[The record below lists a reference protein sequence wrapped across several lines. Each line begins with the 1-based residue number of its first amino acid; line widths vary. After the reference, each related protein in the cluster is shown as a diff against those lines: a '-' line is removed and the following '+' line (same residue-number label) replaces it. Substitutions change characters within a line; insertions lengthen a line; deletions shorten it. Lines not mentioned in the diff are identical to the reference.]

1 MSLQTRNIEGDRR
14 AASLLLRP
22 RPQQRNTFGRG
33 FELSPKASEMD
44 IVERSRMDRC
54 IASRYGRFTRD

>member
-14 AASLLLRP
+14 AASLTLRP

-33 FELSPKASEMD
+33 FELRAALNDMD
-44 IVERSRMDRC
+44 HVERNRILQC
-54 IASRYGRFTRD
+54 IAMRNKK